1 MVEEKPSQN
10 LTPNID
16 DDDSWHRPR
25 FSTKLT
31 SFFRS
36 KSVLKEELKEK
47 AKEGGKNATM
57 SEYDEIDKKQ
67 TATLSNIKVQAK
79 RAPYHSHVDTRFPSS
94 DSPVIANFDSGHI
107 TIGAGVAIFHL
118 ATSRVIICRHSLKNF
133 WFLPKGRRD
142 ASEDTSSGAER
153 EGYEEVISHSTNEV
167 HYPC

>member
-1 MVEEKPSQN
+1 MVEEKPSRN
-10 LTPNID
+10 STPNAD
-16 DDDSWHRPR
+16 GDSWYKPR

-36 KSVLKEELKEK
+36 KSVLNEELKKK
-47 AKEGGKNATM
+47 AKGGKNATM
-57 SEYDEIDKKQ
+57 SKSDDIDKEQK
-67 TATLSNIKVQAK
+67 ATLSNKVQAK

-94 DSPVIANFDSGHI
+94 DSPVIANFDSDHI

-167 HYPC
+167 HYLC